1 MTFAPGEAGRFGGLW
16 PEDRPPRFRL
26 SEKTPPIVQEA
37 FESKG
42 WREWEEGEPE
52 PELSWRGGPFK
63 LSEYQ
68 CASPAALVNHFPRTI
83 GM

>member
-1 MTFAPGEAGRFGGLW
+1 MNYASETGKRFGGLW
-16 PEDRPPRFRL
+16 PENKPPRFRL
-26 SEKTPPIVQEA
+26 SEKTPPIVKEA

-52 PELSWRGGPFK
+52 PELTWRGGPFK
-63 LSEYQ
+63 LSEYAN
-68 CASPAALVNHFPRTI
+68 ASPAALVNHFPRTI